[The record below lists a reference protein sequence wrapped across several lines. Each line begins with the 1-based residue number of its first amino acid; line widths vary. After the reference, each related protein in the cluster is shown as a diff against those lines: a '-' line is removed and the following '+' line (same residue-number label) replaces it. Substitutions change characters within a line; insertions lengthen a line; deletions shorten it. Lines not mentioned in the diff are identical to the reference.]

1 MVDRVL
7 DCLLQLQFD
16 LLQTTNIV
24 PSDSG
29 HFDNSFAQRRWVGGA
44 ESESHILHRDSERVE
59 HLRIDGLL
67 IQIDEVH
74 FFSDLLHGSFGT
86 EGSNIRANVTV
97 CVSCNLQKSRVKLV
111 LKMK

>member
-1 MVDRVL
+1 MCSKCD
-7 DCLLQLQFD
+7 
-16 LLQTTNIV
+16 
-24 PSDSG
+24 DSLAE
-29 HFDNSFAQRRWVGGA
+29 SRRVGGA
-44 ESESHILHRDSERVE
+44 EGESHVLHRDAERVE

-67 IQIDEVH
+67 VQIDEVH

-86 EGSNIRANVTV
+86 EGSDISANVTV